1 MTSPVRFPAGL
12 RLERLVKTH
21 RRRNFVSGQEQ
32 VDEWLSKKALQN
44 QSKRLSSTKVRVDED
59 GSIAGYYTLA
69 TGQADFGDLPAELTR
84 KLPRRILPVAVLAW
98 LGVDRSRQGQG
109 LGRLLLAQALRD
121 CYEAG
126 RTFAFVAVVLDC
138 VDAAAKRF
146 YERFDFAELPG
157 HPWRLYLSV
166 RTLEAMM
173 ESR

>member
-1 MTSPVRFPAGL
+1 MTSAVRFPAGL
-12 RLERLVKTH
+12 RLERLVKAH

-32 VDEWLSKKALQN
+32 VDEWLSRKALQN
-44 QSKRLSSTKVRVDED
+44 QSKCLSSTKVLVDED
-59 GSIAGYYTLA
+59 GSIAGFYTLA
-69 TGQADFGDLPAELTR
+69 TGQVDFGDLPAELNR

-98 LGVDRSRQGQG
+98 LGVDSGRQGEG

-121 CYEAG
+121 CHEAG

-157 HPWRLYLSV
+157 HPYRLYLSV

-173 ESR
+173 EPG